1 MDDTTLIALT
11 GIGLIALASQWI
23 AWWLRLPAILFLLLA
38 GLVAGPVTGWLDVQA
53 LFGDL
58 LFPFVSL
65 SVAII
70 LFEGSLT
77 LRLNEIRGLEGVV
90 RNLVSVGMLV
100 SWAVATLASR
110 WLLGFDWSL
119 ALLFGGITVV
129 TGPTVILPM
138 LRSVRPTAKVAS
150 LLRWEGIV
158 IDPIGAFAAVL
169 VYEFIVAQQTGHA
182 LALTLLAFIKL
193 IGIGGV
199 AGAAAGYA
207 WGLVLRN
214 YLLPDYLVNVA
225 TLLVLFGVFTFS
237 NVLQHESGLL
247 AVTVMG
253 MWLANMRGVHTE
265 ELLSFKESLSVLLIS
280 GLFIILAARL
290 QVAELESLGLPALGV
305 LAAVLLVARP
315 LGVAL
320 STLGSSLNWRER
332 TLMAWF
338 APRGIVAAAVS
349 ALFALRLEEQ
359 GVLAAP
365 QIVPVTFLVIIGTVV
380 VYSTT
385 TRVLAKL
392 LGISEPAPNGVLLI
406 GANPVARALAR
417 ALHEQEFRVLLA
429 DSNWDNIRAAR
440 MDGLP
445 TYYGNPL
452 SEHAERHLDLSG
464 IGRLM
469 AVSPSAELNSLAAL
483 HYRQD
488 FGRNQIFT
496 LPTAQEKKVGEKH
509 KTAMEVRGYL
519 LFGEDTSYAKLA
531 SLLSQSA
538 EFRTTTLSEEFGFDD
553 YMAREGQFICLFAVT
568 PRGRLQIFVAGG
580 KMQPE
585 AGWRII
591 SLSLPDESE
600 AEKTAKAQAA
610 KKERAASEARP

>member
-70 LFEGSLT
+70 LFECSLT
-77 LRLNEIRGLEGVV
+77 LRLSEIRGLEGVV

-158 IDPIGAFAAVL
+158 IDPIGALAAVL

-182 LALTLLAFIKL
+182 FALTLLTFIKL

-199 AGAAAGYA
+199 TGAAAGYV
-207 WGLVLRN
+207 WGLVLRH

-290 QVAELESLGLPALGV
+290 QVEELESLGLPALGV
-305 LAAVLLVARP
+305 LVAILLLARP

-332 TLMAWF
+332 VLMGWF

-359 GVLAAP
+359 GVVAAP

-385 TRVLAKL
+385 TRLLAKL

-417 ALHEQEFRVLLA
+417 TLHEQEFRVLLA
-429 DSNWDNIRAAR
+429 DSNWDHIRAAR

-496 LPTAQEKKVGEKH
+496 MPTAQEKKVGEKH

-519 LFGEDTSYAKLA
+519 LFGEDMSYAKLA
-531 SLLSQSA
+531 SLVSRNA
-538 EFRTTTLSEEFGFDD
+538 EFRTTTLSEEFSFED
-553 YMAREGQFICLFAVT
+553 YRAREGQFISLFAVT

-591 SLSLPDESE
+591 SLSLPDDDE
-600 AEKTAKAQAA
+600 ATKAAKAQAA
-610 KKERAASEARP
+610 KKERPAPDMLP

>member
-1 MDDTTLIALT
+1 MHDTVLIALT
-11 GIGLIALASQWI
+11 TIGLIALASQWV

-38 GLVAGPVTGWLDVQA
+38 GLVAGPVTGWLNVQG

-77 LRLNEIRGLEGVV
+77 LRLPEIRGLEGVV
-90 RNLVSVGMLV
+90 RNLISVGMLV
-100 SWAVATLASR
+100 SWAVTTVASR
-110 WLLGFDWSL
+110 FLMDFDWSL

-150 LLRWEGIV
+150 LLRWEGIA

-169 VYEFIVAQQTGHA
+169 IFEFIIAQQTGHA
-182 LALTLLAFIKL
+182 LALTLWTFVKL
-193 IGIGGV
+193 IGIGGLSGAV
-199 AGAAAGYA
+199 AGYL
-207 WGLVLRN
+207 WGLVLRH

-225 TLLVLFGVFTFS
+225 TLLILFGVFTFS

-280 GLFIILAARL
+280 GLFILLAARL
-290 QVAELESLGLPALGV
+290 SLHDLQSLGLPALGV

-332 TLMAWF
+332 LLIGWF

-349 ALFALRLEEQ
+349 ALFALRLDDR
-359 GVLAAP
+359 GVDHAL
-365 QIVPVTFLVIIGTVV
+365 QIVPLTFLIIIGTVV

-385 TRVLAKL
+385 TRWLARL
-392 LGISEPAPNGVLLI
+392 LGISEPEPNGVLLI
-406 GANPVARALAR
+406 GANSVARAIAR
-417 ALHEQEFRVLLA
+417 TLVELEFRVVLA
-429 DSNWDNIRAAR
+429 DSNWENIRVAR
-440 MDGLP
+440 MDGLS

-452 SEHAERHLDLSG
+452 SEHADRNLDLAG

-483 HYRQD
+483 HYRHD
-488 FGRNQIFT
+488 FGRNHIYT
-496 LPTAQEKKVGEKH
+496 LQTAQEKKAGEKH
-509 KTAMEVRGYL
+509 KAASALRGYL
-519 LFGEDTSYAKLA
+519 LFGEDVTYARLA

-538 EFRTTTLSEEFGFDD
+538 EFRTTTLTEEFGFDD
-553 YMAREGQFICLFAVT
+553 FLTRHGDRVIPLFAIT
-568 PRGRLQIFVAGG
+568 PRGRLQVFVAGG
-580 KMQPE
+580 AMHPE
-585 AGWRII
+585 AGWRI
-591 SLSLPDESE
+591 LSLVMP
-600 AEKTAKAQAA
+600 
-610 KKERAASEARP
+610 